1 MPIEVRELLIRSRVD
16 GSTRPSSTRG
26 TVEELEAAGDRQL
39 ERLRETLLAE
49 CKALV
54 GAALRERQE
63 R

>member
-1 MPIEVRELLIRSRVD
+1 MPIEVRELQIRSRVD
-16 GSTRPSSTRG
+16 SSVRTSSARG
-26 TVEELEAAGDRQL
+26 AAGELEMAGDSQL

-54 GAALRERQE
+54 AAALREQQE

>member
-1 MPIEVRELLIRSRVD
+1 MPIEVRELQIRSRVD
-16 GSTRPSSTRG
+16 GSVRPQSGRG
-26 TVEELEAAGDRQL
+26 AVEELGVADGHQL

-54 GAALRERQE
+54 AAALRERQE

>member
-1 MPIEVRELLIRSRVD
+1 MPIEVRELQIRSRVD
-16 GSTRPSSTRG
+16 GSARSPSARG
-26 TVEELEAAGDRQL
+26 AAGEPEMAGDGQL

-54 GAALRERQE
+54 EAALREREE